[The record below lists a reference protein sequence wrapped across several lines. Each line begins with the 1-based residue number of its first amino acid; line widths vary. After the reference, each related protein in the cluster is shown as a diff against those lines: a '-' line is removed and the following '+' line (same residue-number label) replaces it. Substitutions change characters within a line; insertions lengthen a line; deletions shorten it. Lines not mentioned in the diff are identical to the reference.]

1 MEEAIFTEEKSKV
14 LNEKAFRKEA
24 VKKMINDLRCIDV
37 ATNIFG
43 LNIQRCR
50 ENQRY
55 VKPIE
60 HTSMVFDLKK
70 NIVYWNA
77 KSTTPFN
84 VVDFFCEYEG
94 LSKFEG
100 INKLL
105 DFYYQQYDSIDKEI
119 YIYDEALDETY
130 RDQEFTLPLAY
141 ENNDIAIKYL
151 TEKRHLDK
159 DLVNQL
165 IEKNIIYEDTFHNAV
180 FVGYDC
186 KNPDKPVFACRRG
199 TGNTKF
205 QLDVYGSNKIN
216 GLFIP
221 CPNPTHTVVVTEAVI
236 DGLSYASLTK
246 EHPNAHILCSSGC
259 GSALSVLKYNLF
271 NNEYLKDIN
280 NIHLMLDL
288 DDAGKTASSKIIE
301 AYKDKSLF
309 KSGDQELPE
318 RKLNVKSVNYS
329 LKGHENL
336 KIKDLNQ
343 LCQAKA
349 YYEENRIAKER
360 MKEKPEEYETL
371 KEDAQEFQE
380 PEV

>member
-60 HTSMVFDLKK
+60 HGSMVFDLKK

-159 DLVNQL
+159 GLVNQL
-165 IEKNIIYEDTFHNAV
+165 IEQNIIYEDTFHNAV

-186 KNPDKPVFACRRG
+186 KNPDKPGIR
-199 TGNTKF
+199 
-205 QLDVYGSNKIN
+205 L
-216 GLFIP
+216 
-221 CPNPTHTVVVTEAVI
+221 
-236 DGLSYASLTK
+236 
-246 EHPNAHILCSSGC
+246 
-259 GSALSVLKYNLF
+259 
-271 NNEYLKDIN
+271 
-280 NIHLMLDL
+280 
-288 DDAGKTASSKIIE
+288 
-301 AYKDKSLF
+301 
-309 KSGDQELPE
+309 
-318 RKLNVKSVNYS
+318 
-329 LKGHENL
+329 
-336 KIKDLNQ
+336 
-343 LCQAKA
+343 
-349 YYEENRIAKER
+349 
-360 MKEKPEEYETL
+360 
-371 KEDAQEFQE
+371 
-380 PEV
+380 